1 MKNLIQ
7 PLLIIAALNIVII
20 AAGYRLVQLKN
31 VLSGWLLLLIAIAVI
46 YFTTINCHPILRM
59 LALIA
64 TTFTG
69 MKVIAVAETY
79 KYKPLGLNFKQWFVF
94 AAGWAGMR
102 PQPFET
108 FKSAPLP
115 GGATFIKYGISRVA
129 GGAVL
134 IFLAHLLVKLPL
146 SNHFI
151 YISVGVILLVAL
163 SLILHFG
170 LLSISAGMW
179 RFSGVDTYLLFRQ
192 PARALSLTELW
203 SKRWNLAFSEM
214 AAIAVFRPL
223 VKRIGAGGALMAT
236 FIFSGLLHEIA
247 LSLPV
252 NSGYGLPTLY
262 FIIQGLLVLAEKQMQ
277 KRNVALLQDQVV
289 AKVWLFFWLIV
300 PMPLLFHTAF
310 INEVV
315 WPLAGL
321 SVHSLH

>member
-1 MKNLIQ
+1 MNNLIQ
-7 PLLIIAALNIVII
+7 PLLIITVLNIVMI
-20 AAGYRLVQLKN
+20 AAGYRLVQLRN
-31 VLSGWLLLLIAIAVI
+31 VLSGWLFLLIGITVI
-46 YFTTINCHPILRM
+46 YFTTLHCHPILRM

-69 MKVIAVAETY
+69 MKVVAATEAY
-79 KYKPLGLNFKQWFVF
+79 KQKHLRLNFKQWFVF

-102 PQPFET
+102 PHPFET

-115 GGATFIKYGISRVA
+115 GGTSFISYGISRLVV
-129 GGAVL
+129 GAVL
-134 IFLAHLLVKLPL
+134 IFLAHQVVKLPL
-146 SNHFI
+146 NNHLI
-151 YISVGVILLVAL
+151 YFSVSAILLVAL

-192 PARALSLTELW
+192 PAMALSLTELW

-236 FIFSGLLHEIA
+236 FLFSGLLHEIA

-262 FIIQGLLVLAEKQMQ
+262 FVIQGLLVLLEKQMQ
-277 KRNVALLQDQVV
+277 KRKITLLQNQVV
-289 AKVWLFFWLIV
+289 AKVWLFFWLVV
-300 PMPLLFHTAF
+300 PMPLLFHATF